1 MLVFLVGFRVGL
13 NLTNSNVIDVGYSGV
28 IGADHIRHG
37 QDIYGAFPQD
47 NPSGDTYGPVSYL
60 AYVPWELVWPWHGTW
75 DDLPAAHAAAV
86 FFDLATMAA
95 LFVLGRQLLPRG
107 DGNRL
112 GLLLAYGW
120 AAYPYTL
127 FVLSSNA
134 NDSLV
139 ALLVVLA
146 FVAIAS
152 PPGRGALLALASA
165 AKFAPLALAPLF
177 AGEYGLGSLRW
188 RRRLRPEH
196 LGCAV
201 VFASVFVA
209 VLALVFVPFLPDGG
223 FSELWDRTL
232 GYQLNRDSPFSI
244 WGQEDWLGPV
254 HILVTAA
261 AGLLALGVAFVPREK
276 NVLQALALGA
286 AVLLA
291 VQITMSHWFYLYVVW
306 WFPLAFTALLA
317 RGPGSAR

>member
-1 MLVFLVGFRVGL
+1 
-13 NLTNSNVIDVGYSGV
+13 
-28 IGADHIRHG
+28 
-37 QDIYGAFPQD
+37 
-47 NPSGDTYGPVSYL
+47 
-60 AYVPWELVWPWHGTW
+60 
-75 DDLPAAHAAAV
+75 
-86 FFDLATMAA
+86 
-95 LFVLGRQLLPRG
+95 
-107 DGNRL
+107 
-112 GLLLAYGW
+112 
-120 AAYPYTL
+120 
-127 FVLSSNA
+127 
-134 NDSLV
+134 
-139 ALLVVLA
+139 VLA
-146 FVAIAS
+146 FVAIVS

-177 AGEYGLGSLRW
+177 AGFARF
-188 RRRLRPEH
+188 RLRD
-196 LGCAV
+196 AV
-201 VFASVFVA
+201 VFASVFAA

-254 HILVTAA
+254 HIAVTAA
-261 AGLLALGVAFVPREK
+261 AGLLALAVAFVPREK
-276 NVLQALALGA
+276 NVLQALALGS

>member
-1 MLVFLVGFRVGL
+1 M
-13 NLTNSNVIDVGYSGV
+13 
-28 IGADHIRHG
+28 
-37 QDIYGAFPQD
+37 
-47 NPSGDTYGPVSYL
+47 
-60 AYVPWELVWPWHGTW
+60 
-75 DDLPAAHAAAV
+75 
-86 FFDLATMAA
+86 
-95 LFVLGRQLLPRG
+95 
-107 DGNRL
+107 
-112 GLLLAYGW
+112 
-120 AAYPYTL
+120 
-127 FVLSSNA
+127 
-134 NDSLV
+134 
-139 ALLVVLA
+139 
-146 FVAIAS
+146 
-152 PPGRGALLALASA
+152 LALASA

-177 AGEYGLGSLRW
+177 AGFERF
-188 RRRLRPEH
+188 RLRD
-196 LGCAV
+196 AV